1 MEHPMLH
8 CPKCGS
14 LSFDFD
20 GEKLYSCK
28 QCGYQFF
35 FNAASAVGALIVKEG
50 KLLTGVRANDPGQG
64 KLDLPGGFVDPGESL
79 EEALER
85 ELQEE
90 LSIRPASMKYLS
102 SGSNYYLYEGV
113 EYITCDVF
121 FICEID
127 SFEGMKASDD
137 ISEYRWVTL
146 NDIKL
151 SDFAFNSVKQV
162 VEKLGLFI

>member
-1 MEHPMLH
+1 MLH

-35 FNAASAVGALIVKEG
+35 FNAASAVGALIVKNG
-50 KLLTGVRANDPGQG
+50 KLLTGVRTNDPGKG
-64 KLDLPGGFVDPGESL
+64 MLDLPGGFVDPGESL
-79 EEALER
+79 EQALER

-90 LSIRPASMKYLS
+90 LSIRPVSMKYFS
-102 SGSNYYLYEGV
+102 SGSNYYLYESV

-127 SFEGMKASDD
+127 SFKSMKASDD
-137 ISEYRWVTL
+137 ISEYKWVTL
-146 NDIKL
+146 KDINL
-151 SDFAFNSVKQV
+151 HEFAFESVKQV
-162 VEKLGLFI
+162 VEKLGLFA

>member
-1 MEHPMLH
+1 MLH

-14 LSFDFD
+14 LSFNFD
-20 GEKLYSCK
+20 GEKHYNCE

-35 FNAASAVGALIVKEG
+35 FNAATAVGALIMQNG
-50 KLLTGVRANDPGQG
+50 KLLTGIRANNPGKG

-90 LSIRPASMKYLS
+90 LSIRPTSMKYFS
-102 SGSNYYLYEGV
+102 SGSNYYLYEEV
-113 EYITCDVF
+113 EYITCDAY
-121 FICEID
+121 FICKID
-127 SFEGMKASDD
+127 SFEGMVASDD

-146 NDIKL
+146 SDINL
-151 SDFAFNSVKQV
+151 SEFAFDSAKQA
-162 VEKLGLFI
+162 VEKLGLFT